1 MGQQQL
7 LLLVLGIVI
16 VGLAVVVG
24 IQAFGENQK
33 KSNQDAMVND
43 GIRIAS
49 DAQAWALKPAA
60 FGGGEGDF
68 TVHASTRLRDSR
80 LREESQRQRTRTS
93 TAVTPHAWYRR
104 NRRKRSS
111 QRART
116 TTPALRSRTLR
127 SVVST
132 PGHQDDCRRYRSDLP
147 KSDRALTSAPRHCRL
162 WRPVCSGRRG
172 ASRCG
177 TVAQCRL

>member
-33 KSNQDAMVND
+33 KANQDAMVND

-49 DAQAWALKPAA
+49 DAQAWALKPTA

-68 TVHASTRLRDSR
+68 QDADGQVTFAKLGY
-80 LREESQRQRTRTS
+80 EETSGDYVNVNGSFDLTGS
-93 TAVTPHAWYRR
+93 TAT
-104 NRRKRSS
+104 
-111 QRART
+111 
-116 TTPALRSRTLR
+116 ALLIT
-127 SVVST
+127 
-132 PGHQDDCRRYRSDLP
+132 G
-147 KSDRALTSAPRHCRL
+147 TSANDADQQIFVSVCGLDSGDINTQVNPATAPQA
-162 WRPVCSGRRG
+162 PVCGG
-172 ASRCG
+172 
-177 TVAQCRL
+177 